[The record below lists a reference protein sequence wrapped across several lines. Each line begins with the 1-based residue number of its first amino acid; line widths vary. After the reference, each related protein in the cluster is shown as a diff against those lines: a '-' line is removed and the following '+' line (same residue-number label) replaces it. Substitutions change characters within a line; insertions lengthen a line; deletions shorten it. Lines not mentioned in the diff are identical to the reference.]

1 MLQTTLCYLEK
12 DGKYLMLHRTAKDKD
27 VNKDKWIGVGGKFE
41 PGETPEEC
49 LVREL
54 REELGFEARVEGIVD
69 ARAEYEAGDF
79 LILYYNVAVVS
90 GEPSPLEHAQIKYV
104 PPCELAEYDFPGTD
118 AAVAEKLAAAD

>member
-1 MLQTTLCYLEK
+1 MRAVAAGIIRRDDRILICQRP
-12 DGKYLMLHRTAKDKD
+12 DGKSLAG
-27 VNKDKWIGVGGKFE
+27 KWEFPGGKLE
-41 PGETPEEC
+41 AGETPEEC

-90 GEPSPLEHAQIKYV
+90 GEPSPLEHAQIKFV

>member
-1 MLQTTLCYLEK
+1 MRAVAAGIIRRGDRILICQRPE
-12 DGKYLMLHRTAKDKD
+12 GKSLAG
-27 VNKDKWIGVGGKFE
+27 KWEFPGGKLE
-41 PGETPEEC
+41 AGETPEEC

-79 LILYYNVAVVS
+79 LILYYNVVVVS
-90 GEPSPLEHAQIKYV
+90 GEPSPLEHAQIKFV

>member
-1 MLQTTLCYLEK
+1 MRAVAAGIIRRGDRILICQRPE
-12 DGKYLMLHRTAKDKD
+12 GKSLAG
-27 VNKDKWIGVGGKFE
+27 KWEFPGGKLE
-41 PGETPEEC
+41 ARETPEEC
-49 LVREL
+49 LAREL

-118 AAVAEKLAAAD
+118 AAVAKKLSAAD

>member
-1 MLQTTLCYLEK
+1 MRAVAAGIIRRGDRILICQRPE
-12 DGKYLMLHRTAKDKD
+12 GKSLAG
-27 VNKDKWIGVGGKFE
+27 KWEFPGGKLE
-41 PGETPEEC
+41 AGETPEEC

-90 GEPSPLEHAQIKYV
+90 GEPSPLEHAQIKFV

>member
-1 MLQTTLCYLEK
+1 MRAVAAGIIRRGDRILICQRP
-12 DGKYLMLHRTAKDKD
+12 DGKSLAG
-27 VNKDKWIGVGGKFE
+27 KWEFPGGKLE
-41 PGETPEEC
+41 AGETPEEC

-90 GEPSPLEHAQIKYV
+90 GEPSPLEHAQIKFV

>member
-1 MLQTTLCYLEK
+1 MRAVAAGIIRRGDRILICQRPE
-12 DGKYLMLHRTAKDKD
+12 GKSLAG
-27 VNKDKWIGVGGKFE
+27 KWEFPGGKLE
-41 PGETPEEC
+41 AGETPEEC